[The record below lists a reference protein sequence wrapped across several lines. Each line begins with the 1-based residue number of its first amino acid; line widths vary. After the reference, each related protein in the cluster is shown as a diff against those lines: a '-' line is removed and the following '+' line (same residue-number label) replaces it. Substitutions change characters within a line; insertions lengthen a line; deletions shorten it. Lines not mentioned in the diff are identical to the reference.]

1 MRQAT
6 FVWSLWQSLLAP
18 FLHAFTRPG
27 HRRFVEWVTAL
38 ALNVEEHTVT
48 QSAVAIERTADW
60 KALESFAE
68 YGAWHPHGVT
78 AALTALIEDAPGRLW
93 HGYHV
98 HAVDDTKVH
107 RSGEDVWGTC
117 TFHEYTARCPNRATT
132 VRAHN
137 WVVLGALLH
146 NPDRPAWFLPV
157 SGRLY
162 FRKSQLP
169 HRSGSAGPREV
180 FRTKCE
186 LAVGLIRERA
196 RLVGGRHLAVFDGG
210 FALASVVRPLVL
222 PEAVGARKA
231 AARIEFLTRLRHDAR
246 LYAPPPTERPRGKRG
261 PMPKWGKR
269 LPPPR
274 QGGRWTGSWQ
284 DGDAFLYGRRRKV
297 QWKEV
302 VCLWRVCGHEVPVK
316 AVVARVE
323 GYKKRFTLVTS
334 ATELTGFQVV
344 ELFCARFRQ
353 EDGFRD
359 LKQRLGWEECRAWT
373 RNPIE
378 RTTQA
383 QWVTLSLLRLLQF
396 RLDEAGV
403 PDWWSPP
410 PWDRTKERPSVLDVE
425 RLLRRHAP
433 EIRHLLSEWLG
444 DGEKVA

>member
-6 FVWSLWQSLLAP
+6 LVWKHWQSLLAE
-18 FLHAFTRPG
+18 FTSAFTRPG

-48 QSAVAIERTADW
+48 QSVVALERTADW

-68 YGAWHPHGVT
+68 YGAWRSERVT
-78 AALTALIEDAPGRLW
+78 AALAGLIERAPGRLW

-98 HAVDDTKVH
+98 SAVDDTKVH

-117 TFHEYTARCPNRATT
+117 TFHEYTARCPNRAAT

-137 WVVLGALLH
+137 WVMLGALLRH
-146 NPDRPAWFLPV
+146 SGKPAWFLPV

-162 FRKSQLP
+162 FRKAQLP
-169 HRSGSAGPREV
+169 HQAGIAGPKEV

-186 LAVGLIRERA
+186 LAVALIREQA
-196 RLVGGRHLAVFDGG
+196 RCLGGRHLGVFDGG
-210 FALASVVRPLVL
+210 FALASVVRPLVS
-222 PEAVGARKA
+222 PEAVGAGKA
-231 AARIEFLTRLRHDAR
+231 PPRIEFLTRLRHDAR
-246 LYAPPPTERPRGKRG
+246 LYAIPPTVRPKGKRG

-274 QGGRWTGSWQ
+274 QGGWWTKGWRTGS
-284 DGDAFLYGRRRKV
+284 AFLYGRWRKV
-297 QWKEV
+297 LWKEV
-302 VCLWRVCGHEVPVK
+302 VCLWRVSGHEVPVK
-316 AVVARVE
+316 AVVAKVE
-323 GYKKRFTLVTS
+323 GYTKRFTLVTS
-334 ATELTGFQVV
+334 ALELTGLQMV

-378 RTTQA
+378 RTSQA
-383 QWVTLSLLRLLQF
+383 EWVTMSLLRLLQF
-396 RLDEAGV
+396 RLEAEGCV
-403 PDWWSPP
+403 DWWTPP
-410 PWDRTKERPSVLDVE
+410 PWNPKKDRPSVLDVE
-425 RLLRRHAP
+425 RLLRRHGP
-433 EIRHLLSEWLG
+433 EIRQLLSEWLG
-444 DGEKVA
+444 NEEKVA